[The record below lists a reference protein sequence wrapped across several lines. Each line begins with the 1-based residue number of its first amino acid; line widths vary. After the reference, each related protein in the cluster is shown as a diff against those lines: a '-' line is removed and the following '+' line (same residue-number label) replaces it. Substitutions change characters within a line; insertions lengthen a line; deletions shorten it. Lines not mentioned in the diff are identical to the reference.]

1 MGKKRLAIFA
11 SGNGSNTIKIIDHFE
26 GHDEIEVS
34 LIVCNRKNA
43 RVLKR
48 TAGKGIKQILITNEE
63 ANNGVLLINLMK
75 DNQIDFIVLS
85 GYLRLIPEEL
95 INTYPSGIINIHPAL
110 LPKYGGPGMYGMH
123 VHEAVKKAKEKESGI
138 TIHLVNAEYDKG
150 KVIAQHRISLSEE
163 DSTAQIQEKVQKLE
177 HLFFAQE
184 IENYILNPNG

>member
-11 SGNGSNTIKIIDHFE
+11 SGNGSNAIKIIDHFE

-43 RVLKR
+43 GVLER

-63 ANNGVLLINLMK
+63 ANNGVLLVNLLK
-75 DNQIDFIVLS
+75 DNQIDGIVLS

-95 INTYPSGIINIHPAL
+95 INAYPSGIINIHPAL

-150 KVIAQHRISLSEE
+150 KVIAQHRVSLSEE

-184 IENYILNPNG
+184 IENYMLNPNG